1 MSTEQGIPF
10 WGDSPESWDSATLGG
25 VSIPGVCRISG
36 DGMRLR
42 ADRKTASGQDGASV
56 AMLGLDVVTFSIDI
70 RMWTE
75 AHLRAF
81 ESLVRMA
88 KPKSRTV
95 IRRSSVSKKAAG
107 TGEPENSGNRSI
119 GRDLVPLAVAHPALA
134 IFGISECVVE
144 SVSLPTEQMP
154 GLWTAS
160 FKCREFR
167 KPSDRAVSRPSAGK
181 KKDIGVTDGTQ
192 VAIKPSEANAGPRAP
207 NA

>member
-25 VSIPGVCRISG
+25 VSIPGVCRVSG
-36 DGMRLR
+36 DGMRLK

-56 AMLGLDVVTFSIDI
+56 AMLGLDVVSFSIDV

-81 ESLVRMA
+81 ESLVKMA
-88 KPKSRTV
+88 KPKASAVVRK
-95 IRRSSVSKKAAG
+95 SAVSKKSAG
-107 TGEPENSGNRSI
+107 GAGKSGSQAV
-119 GRDLVPLAVAHPALA
+119 GRDLVPLSVSHPALA

-144 SVSLPTEQMP
+144 SVSLPSEQSP

-160 FKCREFR
+160 FRCREFR
-167 KPSDRAVSRPSAGK
+167 KPSDRNVSRPSSGK
-181 KKDIGVTDGTQ
+181 GKDIGVTDGTQ
-192 VAIKPSEANAGPRAP
+192 VAIKPSEANAGPGTP